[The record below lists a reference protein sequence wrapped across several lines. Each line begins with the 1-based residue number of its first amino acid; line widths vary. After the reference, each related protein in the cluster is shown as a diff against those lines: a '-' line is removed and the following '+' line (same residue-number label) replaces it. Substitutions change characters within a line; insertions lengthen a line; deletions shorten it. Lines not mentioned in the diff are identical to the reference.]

1 MGEERIIIYLIRLIM
16 VNLHDLYEI
25 KRKRELRGIN
35 VFIHILNLINVK
47 IKEIAEHGGMSF
59 YYKVPPII
67 IGLPLYDYDS
77 CMEYIIEQLK
87 LNGLYST
94 RLPAPNQN
102 LLYISWKLEDLSS
115 KAKSRLLL
123 K

>member
-1 MGEERIIIYLIRLIM
+1 MNNNNKI
-16 VNLHDLYEI
+16 NLHDLYEI
-25 KRKRELRGIN
+25 KKKKELRGLN
-35 VFIHILNLINVK
+35 VYNHILNIINIK

-67 IGLPLYDYDS
+67 IGYPLYNYDN
-77 CMEYIIEQLK
+77 CIAHLIQQLK
-87 LNGLYST
+87 ISGLYSN
-94 RLPAPNQN
+94 RLPQPNDN

-123 K
+123 E